1 MSSCRPETACAC
13 AACRAIDA
21 AAECEAWLREAGMH
35 HAATYAHDATAT
47 LRLAGRILAERLER
61 DGAATGPDGPW
72 EALVTETGQ
81 RTGFALRPDENGVA
95 YRGRLSPDGRFSP
108 TPGTGIPIPAIA
120 HRDLGWELTTS
131 AMAREFAADD
141 LSAALL
147 RRALAGTGW
156 IATHDRQRWST
167 SWTGASTILRMLR
180 GGRPAPALREGPDDL
195 IDGAV
200 AQLLA
205 GLGWLPEPVRAPT
218 CQVEA

>member
-1 MSSCRPETACAC
+1 MSSCRPETGSAC
-13 AACRAIDA
+13 AASRAIDA

-47 LRLAGRILAERLER
+47 LRLARRILAERRKR
-61 DGAATGPDGPW
+61 DGDPTGPDGPS
-72 EALVTETGQ
+72 EALVTDTGQ
-81 RTGFALRPDENGVA
+81 RTGFALRLDEDGIA
-95 YRGRLSPDGRFSP
+95 CRGGLSPDGRFSP
-108 TPGTGIPIPAIA
+108 MQVTGIPIPTIA

-131 AMAREFAADD
+131 ATAREFAADD

-156 IATHDRQRWST
+156 IAARDRQRWST

-180 GGRPAPALREGPDDL
+180 DGRPAPALREGSDDL

-200 AQLLA
+200 ASLLA
-205 GLGWLPEPVRAPT
+205 DVGWRPELPRPGA
-218 CQVEA
+218 A